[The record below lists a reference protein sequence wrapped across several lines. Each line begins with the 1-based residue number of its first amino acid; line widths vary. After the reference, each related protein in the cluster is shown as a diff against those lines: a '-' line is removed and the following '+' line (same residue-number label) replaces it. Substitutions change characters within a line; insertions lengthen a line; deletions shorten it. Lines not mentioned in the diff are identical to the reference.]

1 MWTCTASSVIIHNLL
16 TKAVSKLQG
25 DSILSVI
32 LSVILAAQLVGDC
45 LQGTM
50 SSSDNLAD
58 ILHF

>member
-1 MWTCTASSVIIHNLL
+1 MWTCTASSVIMHNLL

-50 SSSDNLAD
+50 SSSDNLAY
-58 ILHF
+58 